1 MLRIGAFAEMTGV
14 TTRLLRHYEA
24 MNLFTPA
31 ETDRRNGYRYYT
43 REQVA
48 DLQQVL
54 AYRAAGMPLAVV
66 SGVVNSRG
74 SRDAIHTALTRQR
87 AALLE
92 ERERLDRQLMLLDAE
107 LVSRSAPAPKQ
118 WPFRVKRTGPAWVAS
133 MRRVVESYSEADA
146 LLKQA
151 RADLSVR
158 DTTPS
163 ATIWHRCRPAERS
176 IDCEVQV
183 LLARPPARSSMPIRH
198 LTRQLVVS
206 FAHIGSEAE
215 LPTIYMEMAR
225 WSSAAQYR
233 HCGPLREVYWDGGD
247 GPPIIEVQFPVCPA

>member
-1 MLRIGAFAEMTGV
+1 
-14 TTRLLRHYEA
+14 
-24 MNLFTPA
+24 
-31 ETDRRNGYRYYT
+31 
-43 REQVA
+43 
-48 DLQQVL
+48 
-54 AYRAAGMPLAVV
+54 
-66 SGVVNSRG
+66 
-74 SRDAIHTALTRQR
+74 
-87 AALLE
+87 
-92 ERERLDRQLMLLDAE
+92 MLLDAE
-107 LVSRSAPAPKQ
+107 LASRSAPAPKQ
-118 WPFRVKRTGPAWVAS
+118 WPFRVKRTGPVWVAS

-146 LLKQA
+146 LLMQA

-158 DTTPS
+158 DATPS
-163 ATIWHRCRPAERS
+163 AMIWHRCRPAERS

-183 LLARPPARSSMPIRH
+183 LLARPLARSSIPMRQ

-215 LPTIYMEMAR
+215 LPAIYQEMAR

>member
-1 MLRIGAFAEMTGV
+1 
-14 TTRLLRHYEA
+14 
-24 MNLFTPA
+24 
-31 ETDRRNGYRYYT
+31 
-43 REQVA
+43 
-48 DLQQVL
+48 
-54 AYRAAGMPLAVV
+54 LAVV
-66 SGVVNSRG
+66 SVVVNCRG

-87 AALLE
+87 AALVE
-92 ERERLDRQLMLLDAE
+92 ERDRLDRQLMLLDAE
-107 LVSRSAPAPKQ
+107 LAGRGALAPKR

-158 DTTPS
+158 DATPS

-183 LLARPPARSSMPIRH
+183 LLARPPARSSIPIRH

-206 FAHIGSEAE
+206 IAHIGSEAE
-215 LPTIYMEMAR
+215 LPTIYKEMAR
-225 WSSAAQYR
+225 WSSAARYR